1 MVPDE
6 DAGCLV
12 YAPLPM
18 ELHEYRQFTYK
29 RFTVNAHKCFS
40 VYFTPMGLAGA
51 TPLPHVC
58 IHMLLHRLGV
68 HPVNHY
74 QLSFKCHSK
83 DHQNAHKHVL
93 SKVGA

>member
-1 MVPDE
+1 MDCEV
-6 DAGCLV
+6 
-12 YAPLPM
+12 
-18 ELHEYRQFTYK
+18 
-29 RFTVNAHKCFS
+29 TVNRHDMYISLYITYGA
-40 VYFTPMGLAGA
+40 AGA
-51 TPLPHVC
+51 TPMPHVY

-68 HPVNHY
+68 YPVNHY